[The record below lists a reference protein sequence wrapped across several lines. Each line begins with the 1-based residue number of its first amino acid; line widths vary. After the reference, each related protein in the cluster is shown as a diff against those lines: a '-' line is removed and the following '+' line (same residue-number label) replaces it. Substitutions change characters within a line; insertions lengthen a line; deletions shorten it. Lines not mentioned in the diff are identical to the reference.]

1 MIAPTPTNV
10 ANAMTEAPMTGA
22 AALSFIWTSSMTL
35 LAQFAASLDE
45 ANALCVSRADRL
57 HIGVTLDETPETPAH
72 PKASNRLLFLSA
84 SSRRTLR
91 CARLRQQHR
100 YARGSPS
107 SLRPWRAVQRGSTP
121 AKGHRRRSA

>member
-1 MIAPTPTNV
+1 MIVPTPTNV

-35 LAQFAASLDE
+35 VAQFATSLDE
-45 ANALCVSRADRL
+45 ANALRVQRADRL
-57 HIGVTLDETPETPAH
+57 Y
-72 PKASNRLLFLSA
+72 RLLFLSA

-121 AKGHRRRSA
+121 AKGHR